1 VIALVCAR
9 LGFWQVSRLRERRAA
24 NALAAQAR
32 AAPPVELTADHLH
45 SALAGRRV
53 RARGRYD
60 HAHDIV
66 VRGREY
72 GGVPG
77 VEIVTPLVMDDE
89 KTAVLVDRG
98 FVPSPDAVRVASDS
112 FRESG
117 RKDVQG
123 YLVPV
128 PSGQGM
134 PLEHGGLTTWGR
146 LDLGALRA
154 RLPYQV
160 YPFSILQAPDSS
172 LPRFP
177 RRQDPPPLDNG
188 PHLNY
193 AIQWFS
199 FSLIALVFA
208 GVIARSQPHTTPHL
222 L

>member
-1 VIALVCAR
+1 MIALICAR

-32 AAPPVELTADHLH
+32 AAPPVELTADHLD

-53 RARGRYD
+53 RAQGHYD

-98 FVPSPDAVRVASDS
+98 FVPSPDAVRVTSDS
-112 FRESG
+112 FREPD
-117 RKDVQG
+117 RKEVQG
-123 YLVPV
+123 YLIPV

-177 RRQDPPPLDNG
+177 RRQDPPALGDG
-188 PHLNY
+188 PHLYY

-208 GVIARSQPHTTPHL
+208 GVIAASQPRTTPRL

>member
-1 VIALVCAR
+1 MTALVCAR

-32 AAPPVELTADHLH
+32 AAAPVELTADHLD

-112 FRESG
+112 FREPG

-123 YLVPV
+123 YLIPV

-177 RRQDPPPLDNG
+177 RRQDPPTLDNG
-188 PHLNY
+188 PHLSY

-208 GVIARSQPHTTPHL
+208 GVIATARPHTPPL
-222 L
+222 G

>member
-1 VIALVCAR
+1 L
-9 LGFWQVSRLRERRAA
+9 LERRAA

-32 AAPPVELTADHLH
+32 AAAPVELTADHLD

-193 AIQWFS
+193 AIQWLS

>member
-32 AAPPVELTADHLH
+32 VAPPVELTADHLD

-72 GGVPG
+72 DGVPG

-112 FRESG
+112 FREPG
-117 RKDVQG
+117 RKVVEG
-123 YLVPV
+123 YLIPV
-128 PSGQGM
+128 PSGRGM
-134 PLEHGGLTTWGR
+134 PLEHGGLTTWRR

-160 YPFSILQAPDSS
+160 YRLSILQAPDSS

-177 RRQDPPPLDNG
+177 RRQDPPALDNG
-188 PHLNY
+188 PHLYY

-208 GVIARSQPHTTPHL
+208 GVIAVSQPRTTPRL

>member
-1 VIALVCAR
+1 
-9 LGFWQVSRLRERRAA
+9 LRERRAA

-32 AAPPVELTADHLH
+32 AAPPVELTVDQLD

-53 RARGRYD
+53 RVRGRYD
-60 HAHDIV
+60 HTHEIV

-77 VEIVTPLVMDDE
+77 VEMVTPLVMDDG

-98 FVPSPDAVRVASDS
+98 FVPTPDAVTVIADS
-112 FRESG
+112 FREPG
-117 RKDVQG
+117 RKEVQG

-128 PSGQGM
+128 PDGRGM
-134 PLEHGGLTTWGR
+134 PVEHGGLTTWRR

-154 RLPYQV
+154 RLPYQL
-160 YPFSILQAPDSS
+160 YPFAILQAPDNS

-177 RRQDPPPLDNG
+177 RRQDPPPIDNG
-188 PHLNY
+188 PHLYY

-199 FSLIALVFA
+199 FSVIALVFA
-208 GVIARSQPHTTPHL
+208 GVITTTRPRTSAL
-222 L
+222 G

>member
-1 VIALVCAR
+1 
-9 LGFWQVSRLRERRAA
+9 
-24 NALAAQAR
+24 
-32 AAPPVELTADHLH
+32 VELTVDYLD

-60 HAHDIV
+60 HAHDLV
-66 VRGREY
+66 VRGRVY

-77 VEIVTPLVMDDE
+77 VEIVTPLLIDE

-98 FVPSPDAVRVASDS
+98 FVPTPDAVTVAADS
-112 FRESG
+112 FREPG

-123 YLVPV
+123 YLIPV
-128 PSGQGM
+128 PSGRGM

-146 LDLGALRA
+146 LDLEALRA

-177 RRQDPPPLDNG
+177 RRQDPPLLDNG

-208 GVIARSQPHTTPHL
+208 GVMAFSRPSTSRL